1 MKGFCFALFGG
12 LSNFNCFVGR
22 YWGIA
27 GGPVLSVWLAL
38 DDSLK
43 ENGAL
48 QVIPGT
54 TATHLCFNASLCL

>member
-1 MKGFCFALFGG
+1 MCKCHLNGC
-12 LSNFNCFVGR
+12 VGR

-38 DDSLK
+38 DDSMK

-48 QVIPGT
+48 QVIPGI
-54 TATHLCFNASLCL
+54 

>member
-1 MKGFCFALFGG
+1 MCV
-12 LSNFNCFVGR
+12 LSNCNGCVHR

-48 QVIPGT
+48 QVIPGAST
-54 TATHLCFNASLCL
+54 PPYLCFSCRFMP

>member
-1 MKGFCFALFGG
+1 MYTVFFLLFFV
-12 LSNFNCFVGR
+12 LSECEYSVHR

-54 TATHLCFNASLCL
+54 